1 MFTNKS
7 VVVVIVLT
15 IVTCG
20 LYSIYWY
27 WKAINELYNA
37 GGKSLGNLTPGIQFL
52 LFFVYVGG
60 VVFAINA
67 DDNLNAVK
75 QQRGLTAADNKVIYV
90 ILALVFPIAL
100 MALVQNEMNQLA

>member
-27 WKAINELYNA
+27 WKTINELYNA

>member
-1 MFTNKS
+1 MFVNRS
-7 VVVVIVLT
+7 VVTVIILT

-20 LYSIYWY
+20 IYGIVWY
-27 WKAINELYNA
+27 WKACHELYNA
-37 GGKSLGNLTPGIQFL
+37 GGKSLGNLSPEIQFV

-67 DDNLNAVK
+67 DDNINAVK
-75 QQRGLTAADNKVIYV
+75 AQRGLSVSDNKVIYV

-100 MALVQNEMNQLA
+100 IALVQNEMNQLA

>member
-15 IVTCG
+15 VVTCG

-100 MALVQNEMNQLA
+100 IALVQNEMNQLA

>member
-100 MALVQNEMNQLA
+100 IALVQNEMNQLA